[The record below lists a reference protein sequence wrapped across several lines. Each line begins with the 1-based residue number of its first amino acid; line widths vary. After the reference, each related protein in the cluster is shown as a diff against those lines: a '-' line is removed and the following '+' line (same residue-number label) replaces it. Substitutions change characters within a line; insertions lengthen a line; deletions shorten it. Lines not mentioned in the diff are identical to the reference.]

1 MIRVL
6 TVCMGNICRSP
17 TAEGVLR
24 QRLERAGLS
33 DRTLVDSAGT
43 HGYHVGAPPDR
54 RSQAAALRRGIDLSP
69 LRAREVT
76 PDDLLQFHYVL
87 AMDRH
92 NLAVLTA
99 MAAPGNSPARMQL
112 FLEYAPELGLSE
124 VPDPY
129 YGGDTGFERVLD
141 LIEAASDRFVDH
153 LHRTHFMT

>member
-24 QRLERAGLS
+24 HRLALEGLERQ
-33 DRTLVDSAGT
+33 TLVDSAGT
-43 HGYHVGAPPDR
+43 HSFHVGAAPDR
-54 RSQAAALRRGIDLSP
+54 RSQAAALRRGIDISA

-76 PDDLLQFHYVL
+76 PADLDRFEYIL

-92 NLAVLTA
+92 NLLHLQGIATSSAGSSRIRL
-99 MAAPGNSPARMQL
+99 L
-112 FLEYAPELGLSE
+112 LDFAPESGFSE

-129 YGGDTGFERVLD
+129 YGGEAGFERVLD
-141 LIEAASDRFVDH
+141 LIELASERFVEH
-153 LHRTHFMT
+153 LRRTHF